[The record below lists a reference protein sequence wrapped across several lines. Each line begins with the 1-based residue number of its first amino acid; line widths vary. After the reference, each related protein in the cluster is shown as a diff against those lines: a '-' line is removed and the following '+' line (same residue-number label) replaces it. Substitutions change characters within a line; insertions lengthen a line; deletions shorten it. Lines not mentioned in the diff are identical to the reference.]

1 MTESLRQFRE
11 GFLDLLLDFLWREW
25 TALGVAG
32 QDRRPV
38 SHAVDPE
45 ALFLFTCVLG
55 RHDQRLFDEMLDWL
69 ALNGGFLSIQRL
81 RNLIRSGEPFG
92 GPVVPAVADWMA
104 RREHS
109 VRWRSLVGKPKQ
121 TGGNAPLFLLPDGRP
136 LPVTG
141 GREPVF
147 LSHGLER
154 NAVVLRGL
162 SGTFPANAPSCLF
175 LRLRALF
182 GVGARADALA
192 YLVLHGGG
200 HPRGIARE
208 LCYSQKAVH
217 DVLADLAC
225 SGAVHSARAGRER
238 TYRVSAAAL
247 PFLAGSAPP
256 AGWVNWPAFLSMV
269 GTAWEKVEEL
279 RRAALDPA
287 MESAELTL
295 ALGPVLRRLVG
306 MSGAPPLQPV
316 ETLDGIALADALKE
330 ALRKLAA

>member
-1 MTESLRQFRE
+1 MTESLQQFRD

-32 QDRRPV
+32 HPSRPV
-38 SHAVDPE
+38 RHAVDPE
-45 ALFLFTCVLG
+45 ALFLFTCSLG
-55 RHDQRLFDEMLDWL
+55 RYDQRLFDEVLDWL
-69 ALNGGFLSIQRL
+69 TVNGRFLNIQRL
-81 RNLIRSGEPFG
+81 RNLIRGGELCG

-104 RREHS
+104 RHERS
-109 VRWRSLVGKPKQ
+109 ARWRPLAGPPGRSGE
-121 TGGNAPLFLLPDGRP
+121 NEPLFLLPDGRP
-136 LPVTG
+136 LPVSG
-141 GREPVF
+141 DRDPVF

-162 SGTFPANAPSCLF
+162 TGAFPADAPSCLL

-192 YLVLHGGG
+192 YLVLSGGG
-200 HPRGIARE
+200 HPREIARE
-208 LCYSQKAVH
+208 LRYSQKAVH

-247 PFLAGSAPP
+247 PFLAPPPP

-269 GTAWEKVEEL
+269 ATAWEKVEEL
-279 RRAALDPA
+279 RRAALDA
-287 MESAELTL
+287 EMESAELTL
-295 ALGPVLRRLVG
+295 ALGPVMRRLVG
-306 MSGAPPLQPV
+306 LSGAPPLQPV
-316 ETLDGIALADALKE
+316 ETLDGIALAAALQE
-330 ALRKLAA
+330 ALRTLAA